1 MLPRL
6 VRRRQPQQ
14 PQQTGAA
21 LSGDVSPEAAASGVA
36 SGADSADD
44 VPMWP
49 ARGEGRI
56 GSKVQTQ

>member
-21 LSGDVSPEAAASGVA
+21 LSGGVSPEAAAAGVA
-36 SGADSADD
+36 GRAYSADD

-49 ARGEGRI
+49 ARGKGRI
-56 GSKVQTQ
+56 GGKVQTQ